1 MKTMN
6 EIFSRN
12 LRNMLYAKNRTQVEL
27 AKAIKVSE
35 TSVSHWIN
43 GAVVPRPKKIDEICA
58 YLKCSREDLTVDH
71 EQVVEM
77 APEDVMA
84 EELRNNPKLFRLM
97 FYAMRLSPNGLDELI
112 KKAGDLK

>member
-27 AKAIKVSE
+27 AKAVKVSE
-35 TSVSHWIN
+35 TSVSHWVN
-43 GAVVPRPKKIDEICA
+43 GDVVPRPKKVDEICA
-58 YLKCSREDLTVDH
+58 YLKCSREELTADH
-71 EQVVEM
+71 EQVAEL

-97 FYAMRLSPNGLDELI
+97 IYAMRLSPDRLDDLI
-112 KKAGDLK
+112 KKAGELK